1 MYCQTY
7 DTCVDLF
14 MNFKTSQGGEFTEPP
29 LVKQVCNII
38 WNESGLSWCWA
49 DNTHGCYLMIQE
61 HISREQVE
69 QEEMGKLHLLYY

>member
-14 MNFKTSQGGEFTEPP
+14 MNFKTSGEFTEPP
-29 LVKQVCNII
+29 LKQVCNII
-38 WNESGLSWCWA
+38 WNESGLSWCLA
-49 DNTHGCYLMIQE
+49 DNTHGYYLMIEE